1 MPLPLFSSLAG
12 KVGGE
17 RRAAGEGQN
26 QGAPSLRSLTATDR
40 APPPNPKS
48 RVESH
53 GAGDQGGGQA
63 LKAGIQ
69 RCLLARYRRRPP
81 PGGAW
86 DQNEGKDAAAAAGD
100 AEGRLGRSRQI
111 AIFDG
116 YLRYEDR
123 NIVAKPRNDFERF
136 LS

>member
-26 QGAPSLRSLTATDR
+26 RGAPSLRSLTATDR

-53 GAGDQGGGQA
+53 GAGDQGGVRHSKPAFSGAYSQ
-63 LKAGIQ
+63 GTDEG
-69 RCLLARYRRRPP
+69 RRR
-81 PGGAW
+81 
-86 DQNEGKDAAAAAGD
+86 
-100 AEGRLGRSRQI
+100 EGRGIRTRARTRPQRQGMRRGGWGGPI
-111 AIFDG
+111 
-116 YLRYEDR
+116 R
-123 NIVAKPRNDFERF
+123 
-136 LS
+136 